1 MKSVLPALLS
11 FALASPALALSC
23 LPPDA
28 VQLYEQA
35 RDSKDTYVAVRGRID
50 LSEPAQ
56 NPVPDTELPA
66 ITQAVMSGYSLTSHA
81 FGALFRSKIE
91 IRATCLGP
99 WCGSAEGFE
108 GEQIAMLRVD
118 GNDVYTLM
126 AGPCGGQAMA
136 WTKDGERRLLDCHRT
151 GNCVV
156 GE

>member
-1 MKSVLPALLS
+1 MKLILLAILS
-11 FALASPALALSC
+11 LTIASPALALSC
-23 LPPDA
+23 MRPDA
-28 VQLYEQA
+28 VQLYELA
-35 RDSKDTYVAVRGRID
+35 RDSEDTYVAVRGRID

-56 NPVPDTELPA
+56 NPIPDTEIPT

-81 FGALFRSKIE
+81 FGALFHSKIE

-118 GNDVYTLM
+118 GNDIYTLM
-126 AGPCGGQAMA
+126 AGPCGGQALA

-151 GNCVV
+151 GNCVAA
-156 GE
+156 E